1 MPIPRSLIPLLLLA
15 APAAAPAAPKPAASA
30 YTKVDLDRCT
40 EIEHE
45 DEGSWARWKCSGYAR
60 IPLWVEVGDERFDV
74 DAGDRPDDEGRFG
87 NTFDSPPSTVEWRH
101 FAGRPFAIIYRLT
114 TANPDVPTTS
124 VLVVETIG
132 RGKATGCRVAEI
144 PGSAKNANSQARAI
158 ADAIPAGRKKC
169 LGSR

>member
-1 MPIPRSLIPLLLLA
+1 MTVPRFLIPLLLLA
-15 APAAAPAAPKPAASA
+15 AAGAAPAAPKPAASA
-30 YTKVDLDRCT
+30 YTKLDLDRCT

-45 DEGSWARWKCSGYAR
+45 DEGSWTRWKCAGYGR

-101 FAGRPFAIIYRLT
+101 NAGRPFAIIYRLT

-124 VLVVETIG
+124 MLVVETIG
-132 RGKATGCRVAEI
+132 RGKTKGCRVAEI
-144 PGSAKNANSQARAI
+144 PGSTTNANSRARAI
-158 ADAIPAGRKKC
+158 ADAIPAGRAKC